1 MEFVN
6 LGFGNIAMTNRI
18 VAVVAPESAPIKRLV
33 SEARETK
40 KAIDVTFGRR
50 TRSVLV
56 MDDGHVILSSVSPE
70 TIALRTVDIDG
81 LLAKAEKLR
90 DNQPSD

>member
-1 MEFVN
+1 
-6 LGFGNIAMTNRI
+6 MTNRI

-50 TRSVLV
+50 TRSVLI

-70 TIALRTVDIDG
+70 TIALRAVDIDA